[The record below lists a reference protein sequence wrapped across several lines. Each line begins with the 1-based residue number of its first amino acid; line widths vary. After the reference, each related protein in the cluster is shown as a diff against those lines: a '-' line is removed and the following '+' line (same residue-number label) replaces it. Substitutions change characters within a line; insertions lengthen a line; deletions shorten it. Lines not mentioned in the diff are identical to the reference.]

1 MHFITLHHTLGQ
13 LSPEETL
20 NDAAWLYAQFSLTF
34 DPAEISSE
42 PVNDASQS
50 LLPLYEYFKN
60 NGEVFDKY
68 KRVVNFFEIPN
79 MKKIIPSFNDAKFTE
94 RIHFYQNEIVT
105 QDQTPLTFNAF
116 FPLFE
121 RIVVVL
127 GKEKIV
133 TNLTPDSPFCQF
145 RSFNTE
151 RIIKALHN
159 FKIRSFDHN
168 NKKNKLNWKEYSIV
182 KFSKKFEEDLKGS
195 KEPKPESFSIHH
207 MIPSKTIVDKN
218 QRYFE
223 LLVKKSDQMLQ
234 HKQFDWIKIQ
244 EIQTQKVL
252 LIDAEKLWKKYKDDE
267 LEPVY
272 AYERNLNSG
281 QEGFVRT
288 WYRWPLG
295 LLFYGPEGKIRKDDP
310 SDDKNKENPKNK
322 NALYKNQPNDF
333 ELRVIHIV
341 GRKYYNKVFKLNNDI
356 LKFINF
362 YNQKIKSV
370 EELNK
375 MAIELYSRLRTIHK
389 EAPWVNKIIA
399 PYEVEKWLV
408 VKPDSDCPN
417 KIWEIDTTKEWGV
430 KILAQQADNEQQFNL
445 IEQSLRNQQ
454 VSLLAVALLTNAI
467 SQTYKHDE
475 FKRKKRLH
483 LTDERLFYV
492 QKLKMQCPSEP
503 TTTQEP
509 ENGFWCS
516 PFYLRLNPS
525 YLDIIIYI
533 SFKKMFHMNFISE

>member
-1 MHFITLHHTLGQ
+1 MNLLLLFLHFIILHHTLGQ
-13 LSPEETL
+13 LSPEETI
-20 NDAAWLYAQFSLTF
+20 NDVAWLYAQFSLTF
-34 DPAEISSE
+34 DPDEISSE

-50 LLPLYEYFKN
+50 LLPLYEYFKK
-60 NGEVFDKY
+60 NGDVFDKY
-68 KRVVNFFEIPN
+68 KRVVNFFDTTN
-79 MKKIIPSFNDAKFTE
+79 LNKIIPSFNDARFIE

-121 RIVVVL
+121 RIAAVL

-168 NKKNKLNWKEYSIV
+168 SKRNKLNWKEYSTF
-182 KFSKKFEEDLKGS
+182 KFSKKFEKEITGS
-195 KEPKPESFSIHH
+195 KEPKPEFFSIHH
-207 MIPSKTIVDKN
+207 MIPSKTIVDFY

-223 LLVKKSDQMLQ
+223 LLVQKSDYIVQ

-244 EIQTQKVL
+244 EIQTQKML
-252 LIDAEKLWKKYKDDE
+252 LIDAEKLWKKYKDEE

-272 AYERNLNSG
+272 NYERDPNSG
-281 QEGFVRT
+281 QEGFVRS

-295 LLFYGPEGKIRKDDP
+295 LLFYGPSGDIRKDDP
-310 SDDKNKENPKNK
+310 SDDKNKKDTEDRK
-322 NALYKNQPNDF
+322 ALYKNQPNEF
-333 ELRVIHIV
+333 ELRVIYIV
-341 GRKYYNKVFKLNNDI
+341 GRKYYNKVFTLNNDI

-362 YNQKIKSV
+362 YNQKAKSV

-375 MAIELYSRLRTIHK
+375 MAMELYSRLRTIHK
-389 EAPWVNKIIA
+389 EAPWVNKLIA
-399 PYEVEKWLV
+399 PYEVEKWSIV
-408 VKPDSDCPN
+408 QPDSRSPK
-417 KIWEIDTTKEWGV
+417 KIWEIATNEWSLKTLVQQVDT
-430 KILAQQADNEQQFNL
+430 EQ
-445 IEQSLRNQQ
+445 QSLRNQQ

-467 SQTYKHDE
+467 SQTFPHTE

-483 LTDERLFYV
+483 STDERLFYI
-492 QKLKMQCPSEP
+492 QKLKMQCLSE

-516 PFYLRLNPS
+516 PFYLRINPMN
-525 YLDIIIYI
+525 YIYCKL
-533 SFKKMFHMNFISE
+533 SGHHNLHFF